1 MEGLSAVRTEIEKL
15 VSIWLE
21 SQLTL
26 AEIAADEIDIDES
39 EADCAVA
46 EDPPFSNQ
54 YCGG

>member
-1 MEGLSAVRTEIEKL
+1 MEGLSAVRTEMEKL
-15 VSIWLE
+15 VWIWLE

-26 AEIAADEIDIDES
+26 SESAVDEVDIDKS
-39 EADCAVA
+39 EAAFSVA